1 MSLRVSLGLRLGT
14 QKWNL
19 KVKGLKKVLGGS

>member
-14 QKWNL
+14 QKWNS
-19 KVKGLKKVLGGS
+19 KVEGLKKVLGGS